1 MLREDFLQQNAFME
15 SDSFSSYE
23 RQSSLLQLILDC
35 DTMSREALE
44 QNSEIINQLFKLPA
58 REQIGRAK
66 TVESTGFRAVYAQI
80 AEDLKA
86 QIHDVLAGGET
97 L

>member
-15 SDSFSSYE
+15 SDSYSSYE
-23 RQSSLLQLILDC
+23 RQHTLLQLILDC
-35 DTMSREALE
+35 DTMSRAALE
-44 QNSEIINQLFKLPA
+44 QNRDIIEQLFKLPA

-66 TVESTGFRAVYAQI
+66 TVEGDGFRAAYAKIEQ
-80 AEDLKA
+80 DLKQ
-86 QIHDVLAGGET
+86 QIQDALAGGET